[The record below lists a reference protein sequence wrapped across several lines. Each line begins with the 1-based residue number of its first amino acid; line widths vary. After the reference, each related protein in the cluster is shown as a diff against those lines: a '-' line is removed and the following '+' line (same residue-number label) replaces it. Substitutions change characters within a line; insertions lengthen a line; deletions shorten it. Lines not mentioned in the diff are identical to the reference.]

1 MTDYLRYNCEVHY
14 ELGKFYFHNHYR
26 LHMDLVITF
35 INCLRIVSYAN
46 SGHFS
51 TYLYS
56 HFSFYKKAIPSD
68 NSFAIKNTRLFI
80 AIT

>member
-1 MTDYLRYNCEVHY
+1 MADYLRYNCEVHY
-14 ELGKFYFHNHYR
+14 ELGQFYFHNPYR

-51 TYLYS
+51 TNLSS
-56 HFSFYKKAIPSD
+56 HFSLYKKALPSD